1 MTTDFPERLAA
12 TTRDLLFPPLTPAGG
27 ASRTESALRAADAG
41 WRALLY
47 DAEDTL
53 ASSLHSME
61 TLARSFC
68 EIDDTLAGDLERHPW
83 HSR

>member
-27 ASRTESALRAADAG
+27 ARRTESALRAADAG

-47 DAEDTL
+47 DTEDTL

-68 EIDDTLAGDLERHPW
+68 EVDDTLAGDLGRHL
-83 HSR
+83 